1 MSGCHFYQV
10 VAIDETLPEHTLRV
24 VGLRKISLDFVKFGK
39 TLKNKHKDMYLHLMH
54 VKMAAASSKAVS
66 KLSLLTAEM
75 GQETSLDIQK
85 AKRRLLRRHC

>member
-1 MSGCHFYQV
+1 MCGCHFYQV
-10 VAIDETLPEHTLRV
+10 VAIDETLPEHTLHV
-24 VGLRKISLDFVKFGK
+24 VVLSKISLDFVKFGK
-39 TLKNKHKDMYLHLMH
+39 ILKKKHKDMYLHLKP

-85 AKRRLLRRHC
+85 AKRRLLRRRC

>member
-1 MSGCHFYQV
+1 
-10 VAIDETLPEHTLRV
+10 
-24 VGLRKISLDFVKFGK
+24 
-39 TLKNKHKDMYLHLMH
+39 MYLHLMP

-85 AKRRLLRRHC
+85 AKRGLLRRHC